1 MCEQGSEGES
11 ERVNRQGG
19 EEGDLLV
26 INRDSPISVTSQSIA
41 YNSWIR
47 EQSTVENISILRAVK
62 VKEKKLKLASRR
74 NCR

>member
-62 VKEKKLKLASRR
+62 VKEK
-74 NCR
+74 N

>member
-1 MCEQGSEGES
+1 MGEQGSEGES

-62 VKEKKLKLASRR
+62 VKEK
-74 NCR
+74 N